1 MLEKEFPELPEK
13 EFPELPENEV
23 PVLLVK
29 EFPELLENEGLLP
42 EENDSKEFDEELTRL
57 IEVEGDDVKDDE
69 DEGDDAK
76 DDEDEGSVRGEG
88 DPMIVWKLEG

>member
-1 MLEKEFPELPEK
+1 MLEK

-69 DEGDDAK
+69 VEGDDAK

>member
-1 MLEKEFPELPEK
+1 MLEKEFPELLEK

-42 EENDSKEFDEELTRL
+42 EENDSKEFDDELTRL

>member
-1 MLEKEFPELPEK
+1 MLEKEFPELLEK

-23 PVLLVK
+23 PVLLEK
-29 EFPELLENEGLLP
+29 GLPELLENEGLLP